1 MLDQITKDYTN
12 NEIAAMLREL
22 LSLLKNNKSKTS
34 NEPLDTFLRSWYSD
48 FVRPN
53 ISDVTSVNYETYLF
67 ERITPALGKIPLNE
81 LTANHLQHYLVSI
94 KQGNTR
100 KKIRFLLNRAL
111 NKAVVLGKIERNPFI
126 ATEIPSYHKTHYRA
140 LEFSEQNA
148 VLNRIKRRP
157 FYNAVFNV
165 LCCTGLRIGEF
176 LAVDWENDVDYENG
190 FIRINKTRDIHTGIV
205 HNSTK
210 TLAGERDVPIL
221 PELYPYIETLKSEP
235 MPPYSAVRSYF
246 RRVYN
251 FLKIDKANQH
261 AMRHTFISLCHV
273 AGVQPKFVQAIV
285 GHRDI
290 EMTLN
295 VYTHVMKK
303 GTSPLLDY
311 VRKLATHLNGY
322 YV

>member
-1 MLDQITKDYTN
+1 MPKALKRYTN
-12 NEIAAMLREL
+12 NEIAEMLREI
-22 LSLLKNNKSKTS
+22 LSLVQAEKPKTS
-34 NEPLDTFLRSWYSD
+34 NEPLGSFLNSWYAD
-48 FVRPN
+48 FVRPK

-67 ERITPALGKIPLNE
+67 ERITPALGNIPLNE

-140 LEFSEQNA
+140 LEFSEQNS
-148 VLNRIKRRP
+148 VLKRIKRRP

-176 LAVDWENDVDYENG
+176 LAVDWENDVDRENG
-190 FIRINKTRDIHTGIV
+190 FIRINKTRDIHTGIIR
-205 HNSTK
+205 NTTK
-210 TLAGERDVPIL
+210 TPAGERDVPIL

-251 FLKIDKANQH
+251 FLGIERANQH
-261 AMRHTFISLCHV
+261 SMRHTFISLCHV
-273 AGVQPKFVQAIV
+273 AGIPSKFVQSIV